1 MDEIATLPTDARR
14 TLFVEASL
22 ARGIPTELVEK
33 DFWVCWILR
42 RVFAR
47 EPSASAAGQS
57 TPSSILFK
65 GGTSLSK
72 VFGAITR
79 FSEDVDLSLDRRE
92 LGFDGVRDPSRITS
106 SKRRAAAVESLATA
120 CRAAVIGPL
129 RDRLRTSIAS
139 ALGTDAGW
147 SLTAADEDA
156 LPLHEQGESTLHF
169 AYPRDRSDAG
179 PVLPFVRLEFGARSD
194 HWPTAEGSVTPIA
207 AEVFPD
213 AFRAAQTRVR
223 VLAAE
228 RTFWEK
234 ATILHR
240 WHHAERR
247 IPARLTRHY
256 YDLFELSRSPI
267 GASALAQP
275 DLLTA
280 VAEHKSRLFPQAW
293 ARYELAR
300 AGSLRLMPPARQLPD
315 LRADYEETKDLIYGS
330 APRFDDILAQ
340 LASLETDIN
349 AG

>member
-42 RVFAR
+42 RVFAL

-106 SKRRAAAVESLATA
+106 SKRRAAAIESLATA
-120 CRAAVIGPL
+120 CRAAVLGTL
-129 RDRLRTSIAS
+129 QERLRTAIAS
-139 ALGTDAGW
+139 ALGTSVGW
-147 SLTAADEDA
+147 ALTAADEHG
-156 LPLHEQGESTLHF
+156 LPLQEQGEPTLHF
-169 AYPRDRSDAG
+169 AYPRDGSNAG
-179 PVLPFVRLEFGARSD
+179 PVMPFVRLEFGARSD
-194 HWPTAEGSVTPIA
+194 HWPTTGGRVTPIA
-207 AEVFPD
+207 AEVFPG
-213 AFRAAQTRVR
+213 AFRSAQTSVR

-247 IPARLTRHY
+247 IPPRLTRHY
-256 YDLFELSRSPI
+256 YDLFELSCNPI
-267 GASALAQP
+267 GATALAQP
-275 DLLTA
+275 ELLVA

-300 AGSLRLMPPARQLPD
+300 PGSLRLVPPIRQLTD
-315 LRADYEETKDLIYGS
+315 LRADYEETKDLIYGI

-340 LASLETDIN
+340 LARLEMDIN
-349 AG
+349 GG